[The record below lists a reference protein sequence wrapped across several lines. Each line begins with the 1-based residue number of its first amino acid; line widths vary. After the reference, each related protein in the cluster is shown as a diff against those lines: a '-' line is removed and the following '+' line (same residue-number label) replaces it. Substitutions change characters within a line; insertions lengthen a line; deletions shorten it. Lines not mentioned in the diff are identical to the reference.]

1 MAVLVWCRDGHV
13 PDGVGRVNLAGSRS
27 PGNVGAVPSG
37 ERTDSRPSPGV
48 QTRPPLKVR
57 SGRSI
62 FPPKMRIII
71 GSGGTGLYPRPD
83 PVGMHMGKPQMDNDV
98 RGGPKE
104 EALDTLSDEELVIAH
119 LRGRSGAFEDLYD
132 RYRDRLVHFVT
143 RKTGDGDQAQDLVQE
158 AFIRVTRHLHRFD
171 TSKKFSTWV
180 YTIASNLSKNELRN
194 RSRSPLVL
202 FQRLTNSWD
211 DDHRPIQFEDFR
223 MRPDDLYRKRF
234 LKRLVED
241 TVQELP
247 EHHRLVFQLRELEG
261 KSYEEISKITGVN
274 LGTVKSRLHRARN
287 SFAQRIEPFLN

>member
-1 MAVLVWCRDGHV
+1 
-13 PDGVGRVNLAGSRS
+13 
-27 PGNVGAVPSG
+27 
-37 ERTDSRPSPGV
+37 
-48 QTRPPLKVR
+48 
-57 SGRSI
+57 
-62 FPPKMRIII
+62 
-71 GSGGTGLYPRPD
+71 
-83 PVGMHMGKPQMDNDV
+83 MHMRQPQIDNDV
-98 RGGPKE
+98 RGGSNE

-119 LRGRSGAFEDLYD
+119 LHGRNGAFEDLYD

-202 FQRLTNSWD
+202 FQRLTNNWD

-287 SFAQRIEPFLN
+287 SFAQRIKPFLN